1 MSVEEDGLRL
11 EARCL
16 LPQVLQRLALLGDPT
31 VELRRSVLDDLH
43 RRFRDRQEI
52 RERFVERREVPAIQV
67 AVLDQGDGSRID
79 RFPVPEDDPGLPV
92 LIARDREV
100 VQGGIQGIDLRVLEI
115 LDPRLLVDA
124 RSQADLLG
132 VGTAEIQDG
141 RKDADHLSLGPS
153 YRGGEAS
160 SVEFERVDAGDRKDV
175 LLSNLHRAILELLR
189 GEDSDD
195 LPFSTDDEISSAED
209 LEDHVKSVGTSF
221 EAEDRDPI
229 EALLL
234 DRDQSSVI
242 EQPPEGLCEGRR
254 GSRLFF
260 DLMEAE
266 PAARLG
272 IELDLS
278 AIWDIDA
285 EDDFVFSLIDLVDMA
300 PDEALPLRDED
311 TEIEG
316 GDGRLHPVLRKP
328 VRYLMIGLKD
338 RVRPKA
344 VDTPK

>member
-1 MSVEEDGLRL
+1 
-11 EARCL
+11 ANQA
-16 LPQVLQRLALLGDPT
+16 P
-31 VELRRSVLDDLH
+31 VLDHGDAG
-43 RRFRDRQEI
+43 RI
-52 RERFVERREVPAIQV
+52 ER
-67 AVLDQGDGSRID
+67 L
-79 RFPVPEDDPGLPV
+79 PVPDDAPGLPFV
-92 LIARDREV
+92 IDRDREV

-153 YRGGEAS
+153 HRGGEAS

-175 LLSNLHRAILELLR
+175 LLANLHRAILELLR

-242 EQPPEGLCEGRR
+242 EQPPEGLC
-254 GSRLFF
+254 
-260 DLMEAE
+260 
-266 PAARLG
+266 
-272 IELDLS
+272 
-278 AIWDIDA
+278 
-285 EDDFVFSLIDLVDMA
+285 
-300 PDEALPLRDED
+300 
-311 TEIEG
+311 
-316 GDGRLHPVLRKP
+316 
-328 VRYLMIGLKD
+328 
-338 RVRPKA
+338 
-344 VDTPK
+344 